1 MEVLT
6 SILQHN
12 RVEGQH
18 WRAGVL
24 GRTDRSKWPGQQASS
39 LLARS
44 LASLTCRQQLSQSV
58 GVHDVHCH
66 DRPRIERDVFRC
78 IHERRYNPSFIWNVA
93 VS

>member
-24 GRTDRSKWPGQQASS
+24 GRTDRSKWPGQQASNV
-39 LLARS
+39 LARS
-44 LASLTCRQQLSQSV
+44 LALT
-58 GVHDVHCH
+58 DVSTT
-66 DRPRIERDVFRC
+66 V
-78 IHERRYNPSFIWNVA
+78 
-93 VS
+93 VSISRGP